1 MGSLPGSP
9 MAPVEGPPTPGLPP
23 SSTSTLRRRPTLRDV
38 AALAGVSFKTVSRV
52 VNGEPGVSPAVT
64 DRVRIAADELGYRP
78 NAAATALRRAD
89 GRTATFGVLLEDS
102 GNPFFASLLRGIED
116 VARERGVAVFASST
130 DLDLARERDMTEA
143 FTARQVDAL
152 IAAPTESSAEH
163 LHRVVE
169 QGARVVLVDRPVEG
183 LDAPVVLVD
192 NVSGAQAGVEHLL
205 AQGHRRI
212 GYIGR
217 DPAIYTSRGRYAGY
231 VEALAAAGIAVDPA
245 LVRREGATRSS
256 ARVQVEELLDLA
268 DPPTAL
274 FTAQDLITMTAVSVL
289 QRRGLSDRVALVGFD
304 DFELADLLQPGIT
317 VVAQDPRR
325 IGALAAELALDPAGS
340 GVHLVPTQLIAR
352 GSGEIPGSSS
362 GRIAGLRELS
372 APSIYD

>member
-1 MGSLPGSP
+1 MGSLPRL
-9 MAPVEGPPTPGLPP
+9 PVAAGQGPPSPGLAPP
-23 SSTSTLRRRPTLRDV
+23 PVTHSQVPSPSRRRPTLRDV

-52 VNGEPGVSPAVT
+52 VNGEPGVSPAVSG
-64 DRVRIAADELGYRP
+64 RVREAADQLGYRP

-116 VARERGVAVFASST
+116 VARERGVAVFSSST
-130 DLDLARERDMTEA
+130 DLDVDRERDMAEA

-163 LHRVVE
+163 LHRALA
-169 QGARVVLVDRPVEG
+169 QGARVVLVDRPVDG
-183 LDAPVVLVD
+183 LDVPVVLVD
-192 NVSGAQAGVEHLL
+192 NVSGARAGVEHLL

-212 GYIGR
+212 GYVGR
-217 DPAIYTSRGRYAGY
+217 DPSIYTSRGRYAGY
-231 VEALAAAGIAVDPA
+231 VEALSAAGIPVDPG

-256 ARVQVEELLDLA
+256 ARAQVEELLDLD

-289 QRRGLSDRVALVGFD
+289 QHRGLADRVALVGFD

-340 GVHLVPTQLIAR
+340 GVHLVPTLLIPR
-352 GSGEIPGSSS
+352 GSGEIP
-362 GRIAGLRELS
+362 LS
-372 APSIYD
+372 E

>member
-1 MGSLPGSP
+1 MACITSASRPFPGGAESVMGSLPDTPLGRP
-9 MAPVEGPPTPGLPP
+9 LVAGP
-23 SSTSTLRRRPTLRDV
+23 RRRPTLRDV

-52 VNGEPGVSPAVT
+52 VNGEPGVSPAVA
-64 DRVRIAADELGYRP
+64 DRVRAAAVELGYRP

-116 VARERGVAVFASST
+116 VARERGVAVFSSST
-130 DLDLARERDMTEA
+130 DLDLARERDMAAA

-152 IAAPTESSAEH
+152 ITAPSESAAEH
-163 LHRVVE
+163 LRSAAA
-169 QGARVVLVDRPVEG
+169 QGVRVVLVDRPIKD

-192 NVSGAQAGVEHLL
+192 NVSGARAGVEHLL

-212 GYIGR
+212 GYVGR
-217 DPAIYTSRGRYAGY
+217 DPSIYTSRGRYAGY
-231 VEALAAAGIAVDPA
+231 LEALTAAGIAVDPA

-256 ARVQVEELLDLA
+256 ARAQVAELLDLD

-274 FTAQDLITMTAVSVL
+274 FTAQDLITMAAVSLL
-289 QRRGLSDRVALVGFD
+289 QQRGLADRVALVGFD
-304 DFELADLLQPGIT
+304 DFELADLLQPGVT

-340 GVHLVPTQLIAR
+340 GVHLVPTQLVAR
-352 GSGEIPGSSS
+352 GSGEIPADG
-362 GRIAGLRELS
+362 EDS
-372 APSIYD
+372 AMEER